1 MDIPQLAGDLGA
13 TARLLR
19 RMLSQDMPVTVV
31 EVEVENG
38 LL

>member
-1 MDIPQLAGDLGA
+1 MDILQLAGDLGA

-19 RMLSQDMPVTVV
+19 RMLSQDMTVV
-31 EVEVENG
+31 EVAVQNG